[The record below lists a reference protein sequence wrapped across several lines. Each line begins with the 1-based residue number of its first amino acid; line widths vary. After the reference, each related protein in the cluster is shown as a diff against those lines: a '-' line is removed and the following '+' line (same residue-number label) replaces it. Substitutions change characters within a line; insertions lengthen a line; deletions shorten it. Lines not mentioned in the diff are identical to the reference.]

1 VDGLELV
8 VVLGAT
14 ILVGGVVAQRIKV
27 AAPLVLLAFGVG
39 LGFVPGLD
47 SVELSSDVV
56 LLLFL
61 PALLYWESLNT
72 SLREIRSN
80 IRTIALLAVGLVLA
94 TAAVVAVIAH
104 AFGLSWPLAI
114 TLGAVVAPTD
124 PTAVSSVAGRLP
136 RRVITTLR
144 AESLVNDGTALVV
157 YSVAVAALVTGDG
170 IDVWRTIVTFFAS
183 YGLGIVV
190 GVVVGFIVVGA
201 RQFLRNRLLENTL
214 SVLTPFLAY
223 LPAEAIGVS
232 GVVSVVSAGLLL
244 TQFGPRVID
253 AHARLQGAGFWQV
266 TTYLLNGSLFVLI
279 GLEFHRTF
287 RAVIHDDWVTALGL
301 AGMAIVAVIGVR
313 FLWVNTT
320 PYASKMLDRRKS
332 QQGNHMSFRHRL
344 PIAWAGFRGAVSLAA
359 ALGIPHST
367 SSGGGIAERDIVIGV
382 TFAVIAA
389 SLVLEGLTM
398 PAVVRWADLPSDP
411 EEAREEAIAERAALE
426 GALEALDATA
436 ERLETPDPVRE
447 EIREEYQRRAERI
460 RREAE
465 EELAQA
471 AAEGEPVPNTDL
483 DPAGQSEDI
492 SESQE
497 ALQDVETDELRAEWD
512 SEQADIALR
521 LQLLDAKRSAV
532 LDLRNRREIDDEVMR
547 RVQQRFDVE
556 ELRLAAIV
564 EDR

>member
-1 VDGLELV
+1 MDGLELV